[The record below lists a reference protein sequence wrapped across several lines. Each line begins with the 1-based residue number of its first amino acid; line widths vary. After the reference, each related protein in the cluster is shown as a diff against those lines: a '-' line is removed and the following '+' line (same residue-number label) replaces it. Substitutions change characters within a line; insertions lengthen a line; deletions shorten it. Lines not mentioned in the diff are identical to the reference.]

1 MPTSRFTMVTWVMLC
16 INVVLLAC
24 DVRPSVSAPNI
35 PFAIRIV
42 DESAD
47 VPSRLPGAALVPN
60 FKGGGSIWLKREG
73 AIEGPLVVDAHVG
86 TGADGSA
93 VVLFTLTP
101 EAADRFAALT
111 RANVGHRL
119 AMVVNGKAVLNTL
132 IAGEAPRTPLQF
144 DGHFTA
150 AEARA
155 IAAEMMR
162 ASPTP

>member
-1 MPTSRFTMVTWVMLC
+1 MLC
-16 INVVLLAC
+16 ISIILLAFYAH
-24 DVRPSVSAPNI
+24 PTASAPNL

-42 DESAD
+42 DESGD
-47 VPSRLPGAALVPN
+47 VPSRPSGADLVPN

-73 AIEGPLVVDAHVG
+73 AIEGALVVDAHVG

-101 EAADRFAALT
+101 EAEDRLAALT

-119 AMVVNGKAVLNTL
+119 AMVAGGKVVVNTL
-132 IAGEAPRTPLQF
+132 IAGEAPRTSLQF

-150 AEARA
+150 AEAGA
-155 IAAEMMR
+155 IASEMMR
-162 ASPTP
+162 ASPAR

>member
-1 MPTSRFTMVTWVMLC
+1 MLC
-16 INVVLLAC
+16 ISIVLLAC
-24 DVRPSVSAPNI
+24 YAQPSASAPNF

-42 DESAD
+42 DESGDRSSQLSSAD
-47 VPSRLPGAALVPN
+47 LVPN
-60 FKGGGSIWLKREG
+60 FKGGGSIWLRREG
-73 AIEGPLVVDAHVG
+73 TIEGALVVDAHVG

-101 EAADRFAALT
+101 DAADRLAALT

-119 AMVVNGKAVLNTL
+119 AMVVNGKVVVNTL
-132 IAGEAPRTPLQF
+132 IAGEAPRSPLQF

-150 AEARA
+150 VEARA
-155 IAAEMMR
+155 IAAGMMK